1 MEADY
6 YYGEDYK
13 SQRSDYTE
21 ETAIY
26 SNSVNA
32 GASEGEVLN
41 GMIPGRLAGKD
52 VDGKEK
58 GAGLA

>member
-32 GASEGEVLN
+32 A
-41 GMIPGRLAGKD
+41 GRLAENGA
-52 VDGKEK
+52 DGKQK
-58 GAGLA
+58 GAGVR